1 MKTISLDS
9 IREAVEAKYGSYDVE
24 YAEGKTVR
32 LLNAIRIDKDKRK
45 MLMDLQ
51 SKLKEDGADQAA
63 LLADCIRAV
72 ADNKARAEE
81 LLKAVGGDLAIL
93 IELFSEYG
101 KATQVGEASASQE
114 K

>member
-1 MKTISLDS
+1 MTVTLDS
-9 IREAVEAKYGSYDVE
+9 IRQAVEAKYGSYDIE

-32 LLNAIRIDKDKRK
+32 LLNAIRIDKDKRAK
-45 MLMDLQ
+45 LMELQ
-51 SKLKEDGADQAA
+51 AALKEDGADQVA

-81 LLKAVGGDLAIL
+81 LLKLVGGDLAML
-93 IELFSEYG
+93 VELFSDYG
-101 KATQVGEASASQE
+101 KATQVGEASASPE